1 MQKNKGG
8 NLSLFFHGALAA
20 VINYHWRGK
29 VREREN
35 LFQQRP
41 LLFADKHF
49 KRTNLPEHFQNVKVP
64 EGFTLK
70 FSDPDQTLVSENPA
84 STEIPNCL
92 TGETKWGRGV
102 DFNKLINDYETQLI
116 IKAMRRT
123 GGNKKEAAK
132 LLNLKRTTLL
142 KKIKKKVI
150 EGMWEELSGS
160 IGSSEARFTF
170 AEMSSSNYTDRG
182 LLQTKK
188 RGLRQI
194 VTNPLIFLLVHQ
206 EGVEPPTSWFVAKRS
221 IQLSYWCI
229 GDMLY
234 TPLPRETQAEYS
246 LQCEKF
252 TFPARAPHSHSLS
265 LFYGR

>member
-1 MQKNKGG
+1 M
-8 NLSLFFHGALAA
+8 
-20 VINYHWRGK
+20 
-29 VREREN
+29 
-35 LFQQRP
+35 P

-70 FSDPDQTLVSENPA
+70 FSNPNQTLVSENPA

-142 KKIKKKVI
+142 KKIKKKGNRRNVGGFI
-150 EGMWEELSGS
+150 GQHRL
-160 IGSSEARFTF
+160 IGSQIHFRRDEQLKLHRP
-170 AEMSSSNYTDRG
+170 G

-188 RGLRQI
+188 KGFA
-194 VTNPLIFLLVHQ
+194 TNCHKPLDFFTGAPGGSRTPDLLVRSQALYPAELLVHWRYAIY
-206 EGVEPPTSWFVAKRS
+206 PTSARDS
-221 IQLSYWCI
+221 SRI
-229 GDMLY
+229 
-234 TPLPRETQAEYS
+234 
-246 LQCEKF
+246 F
-252 TFPARAPHSHSLS
+252 TTV
-265 LFYGR
+265 

>member
-1 MQKNKGG
+1 M
-8 NLSLFFHGALAA
+8 
-20 VINYHWRGK
+20 
-29 VREREN
+29 
-35 LFQQRP
+35 P

-70 FSDPDQTLVSENPA
+70 FSNPNQTLVSENPA

-142 KKIKKKVI
+142 KKIKKKGNRRNVGGVI
-150 EGMWEELSGS
+150 GQHRL
-160 IGSSEARFTF
+160 IGSQIHFRRDEQLKLHRP
-170 AEMSSSNYTDRG
+170 G